1 MNEIVAVPG
10 PAMMSHGDIDHA
22 AIDALIAWMI
32 DGAPPSRGE
41 TARPGSRI
49 DDICRRLVAAGV
61 PIGRFAL
68 FVNLLHPNIE
78 GRRIAWTAEDGVTIT
93 DGPIG
98 VSSTVEYTRNPL
110 PKVIS
115 EQVSIRR
122 RLNDPD
128 ALSEFMI
135 LSELRDEGFTDYMAM
150 PLVFTDGEIH
160 AATFSTKAP
169 QGFSLEAI
177 AAIELIRRPLARL
190 AETYVL
196 RINAASI
203 LSAYVGRNSGDQILG
218 GSIHRGDGEEIEAA
232 ILFTDL
238 IGFTEL
244 SNTMSGPEIVTMLND
259 AFDIVVPPVEK
270 HGGEV
275 LKFLG
280 DGFFAIFPYN
290 GKTTR
295 ADAVKAASETILEGE
310 TLLAASPHAGKIAF
324 RSALHAGSFHYG
336 NIGGANRLDF
346 TAIGGPINY
355 AARLLDAAAV
365 LDLRHV
371 VSEEIATNLC
381 VDAKLAATVEFKGFE
396 GPQKLFTYCG
406 REEHHNL

>member
-1 MNEIVAVPG
+1 MNEIVAFPG
-10 PAMMSHGDIDHA
+10 STMMNYGDIDHA

-32 DGAPPSRGE
+32 DGGPPRPGE
-41 TARPGSRI
+41 TTRPGSRI
-49 DDICRRLVAAGV
+49 GDICQRLVAAGV

-78 GRRIAWTAEDGVTIT
+78 GRRIAWTAEGGVTIT

-98 VSSTVEYTRNPL
+98 TSTTEEYIRNPL
-110 PKVIS
+110 PKVVS

-128 ALSEFMI
+128 ALSEFRI
-135 LSELRDEGFTDYMAM
+135 LSELKDEGFTDYMAV
-150 PLVFTDGEIH
+150 PLLFTDGDVH
-160 AATFSTKAP
+160 AATFSTKDP

-190 AETYVL
+190 AEAYVL
-196 RINAASI
+196 RLNAAAI
-203 LSAYVGRNSGDQILG
+203 LSAYVGRNSGDQILH

-244 SNTMSGPEIVTMLND
+244 SNTMSGPEIVGLLND

-280 DGFFAIFPYN
+280 DGFFAIFPFG

-295 ADAVKAASETILEGE
+295 ADAVKAASETIIEGE
-310 TLLAASPHAGKIAF
+310 ALLSASPLAGKVAF
-324 RSALHAGSFHYG
+324 RSALHAGCFHYG

-346 TAIGGPINY
+346 TAIGGPVNY
-355 AARLLDAAAV
+355 AARLLGAAAV

-371 VSEEIATNLC
+371 VSDEIASNLC
-381 VDAKLAATVEFKGFE
+381 VDAKLAATVELKGFE
-396 GPQKLFTYCG
+396 GPQKLFTY
-406 REEHHNL
+406 